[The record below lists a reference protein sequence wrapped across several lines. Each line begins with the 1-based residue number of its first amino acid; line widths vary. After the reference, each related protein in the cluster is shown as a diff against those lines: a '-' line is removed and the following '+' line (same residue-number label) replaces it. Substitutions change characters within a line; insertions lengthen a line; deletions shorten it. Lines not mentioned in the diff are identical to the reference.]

1 MLADIGN
8 LIGLLVFAVIAIVS
22 ALLKKKEKQEEQTFE
37 LPPELQPRR
46 EKSQPRPT
54 RSWEEELRALL
65 EDRQAPPPIVQHIPP
80 PAPPLARPP
89 VVQHSWSDQR
99 AEVELPPPQPPEPV
113 FNRPAV
119 LTHSEPRISA
129 AAHLQEQ
136 LTEHFGEAMRRR
148 VGTTFV
154 QRTASSAEVLEVKQ
168 MLRSPRGMRTAIIAS
183 TILGPP
189 RALEGY

>member
-1 MLADIGN
+1 MFADIGN

-22 ALLKKKEKQEEQTFE
+22 ALLKKKEKQEEETFE

-46 EKSQPRPT
+46 QKSQPPPS
-54 RSWEEELRALL
+54 RSWEEELRSLL
-65 EDRQAPPPIVQHIPP
+65 ENR
-80 PAPPLARPP
+80 PAPPP
-89 VVQHSWSDQR
+89 VVQHAPPPTPSLSRPPVMVPSWTEP
-99 AEVELPPPQPPEPV
+99 AMEVELPPQPRELV
-113 FNRPAV
+113 FHRSVSPPHA
-119 LTHSEPRISA
+119 EPRISA

-154 QRTASSAEVLEVKQ
+154 QRTAESAEVLEIKQ
-168 MLRSPRGMRTAIIAS
+168 MLRSPRGARSAIIAA

-189 RALEGY
+189 RALEG